1 MSLPNLFRDM
11 PIRRKLMFTAIL
23 SAGVVLLF
31 AAMVAIVQQWMVHR
45 SELINT
51 VTSQASIIS
60 INSTGAILSGDTRSA
75 TITLSAFQSLDYV
88 EFAVIHDQS
97 DKPFAIYVRG
107 GGAPYPAHHAF
118 EREGYAFTATHLDVY
133 QPIVFNG
140 VQLGTIHVRASLLP
154 VYRQLAEGTL
164 VMLLTALAGLGLVL
178 ALVARMSPVIVGP
191 IENLLGLMRT
201 VSAEKNYALRSALH
215 NQDEVGALAAEFNNM
230 LEQIRARDS
239 ILALHSEH
247 LEQEVAQRI
256 ASLTEAQRIA
266 HLGNWKWDIAEDQ
279 LTWSDE
285 IYRIFGLA
293 PQQFGANYAAFM
305 HAVHPDDRLYVE
317 RQVRESL
324 KQKIPYNIDHRIL
337 RPDGSIRYVRER
349 GEVFCGP
356 DGQPVSILGTVHDV
370 TERWLIEAALLESEK
385 RFRNLV
391 EQGSDFIWEVNAQGI
406 YTYVSPQ
413 CEAMLGYAVDEVI
426 GKSPF
431 EFMPPAESERVT
443 PIFQQLVQARQP
455 FAHLENINIH
465 KDGHPVI
472 LETNGVP
479 IVGLNGE
486 FQGYR
491 GVDRDITERN
501 RADAAL
507 RKQQE
512 LTNRIIETIPHFVF
526 WKDTESRYLGCNENF
541 AHALGYSSSDEIIG
555 KTDMDLPWSEGEAEH
570 FLQLDSEVMTTGQA
584 KLNYEETLIQAD
596 RHIVNVLKSKV
607 PLRDAQGTVVGV
619 LGIYSDITEIKQ
631 AEEIT
636 RKQQELTSQIIET
649 IPMRVFWKDKDL
661 HYLGCNTLF
670 AKDAGL
676 SRPDEL
682 IGKSDFDMSWK
693 DQAALYSADDRLV
706 MDANKPKLSYDEPQ
720 TRPDGGRIWLRTSK
734 VPLHNQLD
742 ETVGM
747 LGIYEDITQYK
758 QMELRLLESEER
770 FRLAFQY
777 SAIGMALVG
786 LDGHWLKVNS
796 ALCQILGY
804 PEQALLGKTFQD
816 VTHPDDLQSDLDL
829 VARLLAGKIDH
840 DQLEKRYFHQDG
852 HIVWVRLSV
861 SLIRDEQGHP
871 AYFVAQMDD
880 ITADKLAVESL
891 RKANVDLMLFRT
903 LLDNS
908 SDAIEVIDP
917 VTLRYL
923 DVNEKACRDL
933 GYSREELLSMR
944 IPDIDTAYGPENN
957 KMIEEQMQQ
966 SGTARFE
973 TVHRRKDGSTFPV
986 EVSMGSANL
995 DKLYGLSVVRDI
1007 TERKQV
1013 EERISK
1019 LNEELERKVQE
1030 RTRQLQDAQEEL
1042 VRKEKLAVL
1051 GQVAGSVGHELRN
1064 PLGVMSN
1071 AVYYLQAV
1079 LPDAD
1084 ETTKEYLGIIKN
1096 EIAVSDR
1103 IVGDLL
1109 DSVRTKPPQP
1119 QMIGV
1124 ANLIEQVLHKC
1135 DVPASVTIQQDIPDS
1150 LPSLLVD
1157 PIQVGQVFRNLI
1169 SNGIEAMPEGGTL
1182 AIRASA
1188 DAAMHNIIVSVQD
1201 TGIGMTPEH
1210 LAKLFQPLFT
1220 TKPKGIGLGLVVVKN
1235 LAQAN
1240 GGKVEVVS
1248 EIGKGTTF
1256 TVTLPAAVL
1265 QAGTA

>member
-1 MSLPNLFRDM
+1 M
-11 PIRRKLMFTAIL
+11 A
-23 SAGVVLLF
+23 
-31 AAMVAIVQQWMVHR
+31 
-45 SELINT
+45 
-51 VTSQASIIS
+51 
-60 INSTGAILSGDTRSA
+60 
-75 TITLSAFQSLDYV
+75 
-88 EFAVIHDQS
+88 
-97 DKPFAIYVRG
+97 G
-107 GGAPYPAHHAF
+107 GGPYPPHHALQT
-118 EREGYAFTATHLDVY
+118 EGYAFSAAHLDVY
-133 QPIVFNG
+133 HPIVFNG
-140 VQLGTIHVRASLLP
+140 VQLGIMHVRASLLP
-154 VYRQLAEGTL
+154 VYRQLAEGAL
-164 VMLLTALAGLGLVL
+164 VMLLTALGGLGLVL

-191 IENLLGLMRT
+191 MENLLGLMRT

-215 NQDEVGALAAEFNNM
+215 NKDEVGALAGEFNNM
-230 LEQIRARDS
+230 LEQIQARDS
-239 ILALHSEH
+239 MLAQHSEH

-266 HLGNWKWDIAEDQ
+266 HLGNWKWDIAEDE

-285 IYRIFGLA
+285 IYRIFGLT

-317 RQVRESL
+317 QQVRESL

-349 GEVFCGP
+349 GEVFCGT

-370 TERWLIEAALLESEK
+370 TENWLIEAALLESEK

-391 EQGSDFIWEVNAQGI
+391 EQGSDFIWEINAQGI

-413 CEAMLGYAVDEVI
+413 CKTMLGYEVDEVV
-426 GKSPF
+426 GKSPL
-431 EFMPPAESERVT
+431 EFMPEAESKRIT
-443 PIFQQLVQARQP
+443 PIFQQFVQTPQP
-455 FAHLENINIH
+455 FSHLENINIH
-465 KDGHPVI
+465 KDGHPVM

-479 IVGLNGE
+479 IVDLNGK
-486 FQGYR
+486 FHGYQ

-501 RADAAL
+501 RAEAAL
-507 RKQQE
+507 
-512 LTNRIIETIPHFVF
+512 
-526 WKDTESRYLGCNENF
+526 
-541 AHALGYSSSDEIIG
+541 
-555 KTDMDLPWSEGEAEH
+555 
-570 FLQLDSEVMTTGQA
+570 
-584 KLNYEETLIQAD
+584 
-596 RHIVNVLKSKV
+596 
-607 PLRDAQGTVVGV
+607 
-619 LGIYSDITEIKQ
+619 
-631 AEEIT
+631 

-649 IPMRVFWKDKDL
+649 IPMRVFWKDHDL
-661 HYLGCNTLF
+661 RYLGCNTLF

-693 DQAALYSADDRLV
+693 DQAALYSADDLLV
-706 MDANKPKLSYDEPQ
+706 MDTNTPKLSYDEPQ
-720 TRPDGGRIWLRTSK
+720 TTPDGGRIWLRTSK
-734 VPLHNQLD
+734 VPLHNQVN

-758 QMELRLLESEER
+758 LIELRLLESEER

-786 LDGHWLKVNS
+786 LDGRWLKVNS

-804 PEQALLGKTFQD
+804 PEQVLLGKTFQD
-816 VTHPDDLQSDLDL
+816 ITHPDDLQPYLDL
-829 VARLLAGKIDH
+829 VAQLLAGIIDH
-840 DQLEKRYFHQDG
+840 SQMEKRYFHQDG
-852 HIVWVRLSV
+852 HIVWVRMSV
-861 SLIRDEQGHP
+861 SLIRDEYDHP

-891 RKANVDLMLFRT
+891 RKANVDLTIFRT

-908 SDAIEVIDP
+908 SDGIEVIDP

-944 IPDIDTAYGPENN
+944 ITDVDPAYNEETN
-957 KMIEEQMQQ
+957 KMIAEQMQQ

-986 EVSMGSANL
+986 EVSMGSANF
-995 DKLYGLSVVRDI
+995 DKRYGLSVVRDI
-1007 TERKQV
+1007 TERKQA
-1013 EERISK
+1013 EAKINK
-1019 LNEELERKVQE
+1019 LNEELELKVQE
-1030 RTRQLQDAQEEL
+1030 RTRQLLDTQEEL
-1042 VRKEKLAVL
+1042 MRKEKLAVL

-1135 DVPASVTIQQDIPDS
+1135 DVPASVTIQQDIPDT
-1150 LPSLLVD
+1150 LPPLLVD

-1169 SNGIEAMPEGGTL
+1169 SNGMEAMPEGGTL
-1182 AIRASA
+1182 AIHASI
-1188 DAAMHNIIVSVQD
+1188 DPAAQNIIVSVQD

-1240 GGKVEVVS
+1240 GGKVEVAS
-1248 EIGKGTTF
+1248 EQGKGTTF

-1265 QAGTA
+1265 QAGTV